1 MRKLIEIH
9 CACISRRPRHIFCV
23 VSVVIRGRSAKKG
36 PIVFL
41 TEVPEMSSWAKIDTF
56 DAETGELNVIIETPK
71 GSRNKYDFSPHDRIL
86 TLHSLLPAGSVFP
99 YDFGFI
105 PSTLGEDGDPLDALV
120 IMEVAAPS
128 GCLVPVRLLGVIEAK
143 QTDGK
148 ATIRNDRLIAVSTE
162 SHCHKAIQ
170 TLSQLGKDILNEIE
184 DFFIS
189 YNEIHGKKFKPLGIK
204 GPKQALKLVQ
214 AGQDRLQKQLKKK
227 KKLRAKK

>member
-1 MRKLIEIH
+1 
-9 CACISRRPRHIFCV
+9 
-23 VSVVIRGRSAKKG
+23 
-36 PIVFL
+36 
-41 TEVPEMSSWAKIDTF
+41 MSSWAKIDTF